1 MWIVLTIL
9 AVVAAAAWLA
19 NDFRA
24 LWVPAGLAVLGA
36 ILGLLTHSDSETH
49 PIFSALLSLLA
60 GAALMTVI
68 LIAVALR
75 RRFTDDRHKG
85 SWIER

>member
-1 MWIVLTIL
+1 ML
-9 AVVAAAAWLA
+9 AVVAATAWLA

-24 LWVPAGLAVLGA
+24 LWAPAALAVLGA
-36 ILGLLTHSDSETH
+36 ALGFLTYSDWETH

-60 GAALMTVI
+60 GATLMTVI
-68 LIAVALR
+68 LISVALR
-75 RRFTDDRHKG
+75 RRFTGNCHKG

>member
-1 MWIVLTIL
+1 MWLVVTIV

-24 LWVPAGLAVLGA
+24 LWVPSGLAVLGA
-36 ILGLLTHSDSETH
+36 VLGFLTHSDSETH
-49 PIFSALLSLLA
+49 PVFSALLSLLA

-75 RRFTDDRHKG
+75 RRFTDNRHQG